1 MLKGVQQG
9 KIKDTFGWTS
19 EVSQVDAAKYST
31 AEHTNGVN
39 GDSVDKLP

>member
-1 MLKGVQQG
+1 MLKGIQQG

-19 EVSQVDAAKYST
+19 KVSQVDAKKYS
-31 AEHTNGVN
+31 ASEQTNGVN